1 MTSAKKKAGCVEMEP
16 EFTRAVS
23 SRFVCNYLYFY
34 FMLTI
39 AVAALSVVGA
49 GAAAFAVKGSL
60 LTKLFLILPNL
71 LVAALAVLTG
81 LSLYVICER
90 GLRPEESNKGG
101 HSAEGYR
108 SR

>member
-1 MTSAKKKAGCVEMEP
+1 MEP

-34 FMLTI
+34 FMLTLV
-39 AVAALSVVGA
+39 VAGLSVIGGV
-49 GAAAFAVKGSL
+49 AAAFAVKGTVV
-60 LTKLFLILPNL
+60 TKLFMLLPNL
-71 LVAALAVLTG
+71 LVATLAVLTG

-90 GLRPEESNKGG
+90 GLRPEESETKGG
-101 HSAEGYR
+101 RSAEGYR